1 MRWILFN
8 HFSLLP
14 PQQPLFFFFP
24 PFSFLIWI
32 VSLPTSFLNLFSSIF
47 SAIVVNNSYIHIEKY
62 VDAFALFSTGKFKQ
76 GINGLSVLFGL
87 IERDFFVIGFID
99 LVTNYCQNYKY
110 RASLYGYQ
118 QGLLISVIIP
128 NSSWLGKSFCLLCR
142 THIGRLEILGI

>member
-47 SAIVVNNSYIHIEKY
+47 SAIVVNNYYIQMEKY
-62 VDAFALFSTGKFKQ
+62 VDAFALFSAGEFKQ
-76 GINGLSVLFGL
+76 SIDGLSVLFGL
-87 IERDFFVIGFID
+87 IEGDFLVVSFIH
-99 LVTNYCQNYKY
+99 LVTDYCQNYKY

-118 QGLLISVIIP
+118 QGLSISVIIP
-128 NSSWLGKSFCLLCR
+128 NFSLLGRNSYLLCR
-142 THIGRLEILGI
+142 IHIGRLEILGI